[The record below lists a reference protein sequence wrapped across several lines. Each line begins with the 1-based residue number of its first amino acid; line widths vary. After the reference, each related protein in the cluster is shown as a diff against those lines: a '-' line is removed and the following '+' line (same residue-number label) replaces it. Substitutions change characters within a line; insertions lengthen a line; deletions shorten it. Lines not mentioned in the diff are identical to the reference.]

1 MDTAKDKNQQ
11 SITYGRAL
19 VRAMEALEA
28 IATTDQVGQTLA
40 NQLIATYEQQL
51 QGITETSP
59 NLVAEALLKEKVL
72 IKSRH
77 RCCVCHQFAGQDINV
92 FHVDPDIKD
101 VPDSLENAIV
111 LCLRCNAEA
120 VYASSQN
127 IPGNKYSPQELRRH
141 RDLWWQWCEG
151 NPDATIPTTVPGV
164 HREHLYVPFP
174 SPELDIIPEPGPL
187 PPGSR
192 LPFRRD
198 ALFTGR
204 SESLS
209 ILARALLPQSP
220 NPQSP
225 VLITQAVQGAGGVGK
240 TQLAVEF
247 AYRYGRFF
255 RGIHWLNCAPPQ
267 TPNAEIAACG
277 EEMDLPYWPKEQSD
291 QVARTL
297 EEWREGEVRLV
308 ILDNVENM
316 SAVRTWMERLRGSPV
331 RLLLTA
337 RDSDWPVDL
346 GLTLLPLDVFT
357 PKESLAF
364 LRQHIPS
371 QLTADADLERLAGRL
386 DHLPLALDLAGRY
399 LAKNPQ
405 FALETYL
412 HQVDAA
418 RRAPQLASWRERLG
432 TPIGHDLNLAS
443 VFAISWQGISDE
455 AARDLFLI
463 AGRCAPNQSIPP
475 QILEQATGLGPDE
488 CSEHLGVLADLGL
501 IHVEDEGPIIHP
513 LLSQYAR
520 ALPKTES
527 PLPALARLAQT
538 ANKLMD
544 RSGNVSHF
552 VPLLPHV
559 YAVTEGGER
568 EEDLEAIGTLWNS
581 LGYYMDRVRNHAA
594 AQAAF
599 GRALSIWQLAYGPMN
614 PQVAT
619 AHSNLGGALQA
630 LGDLSGALAAFERAL
645 AIDEKIYGP
654 DHPDV
659 AKDMNNLGNA
669 LLTIG
674 DPRGA
679 WSAYV
684 CALAILEHVLG
695 PDHPDVA
702 AQHNRL
708 GIVLQKLNDLVGAQ
722 AAFEQALHIFEGVL
736 PSGHPYVRG
745 VQENLEVLARIRDR
759 AAWAQ
764 QSMRPIPVGGPSQ
777 YFLCPECGAVREE
790 VRANDGTIARVKY
803 YGLNS
808 DALSKLVIEKAR
820 AILEQIKPDQLK
832 LLDTDRQK

>member
-1 MDTAKDKNQQ
+1 MDTIDETQQ
-11 SITYGRAL
+11 SIARGRAL
-19 VRAMEALEA
+19 IRAMEALGD

-51 QGITETSP
+51 QAITKASP
-59 NLVAEALLKEKVL
+59 DLVAEALLKEKVL

-92 FHVDPDIKD
+92 FHINPDVKD
-101 VPDSLENAIV
+101 VPDTLENAIV

-141 RDLWWQWCEG
+141 RDLWWQWCER
-151 NPDATIPTTVPGV
+151 NPDTAIPTTLPGA

-174 SPELDIIPEPGPL
+174 SPKLDVIPEPGPL

-192 LPFRRD
+192 LPFRRN
-198 ALFTGR
+198 AFFTGR
-204 SESLS
+204 SEPLS
-209 ILARALLPQSP
+209 ILARALLPHSP
-220 NPQSP
+220 NSKSP
-225 VLITQAVQGAGGVGK
+225 LLITQATQGAGGVGK
-240 TQLAVEF
+240 TQLAIEF

-277 EEMDLPYWPKEQSD
+277 EEMDLPYWPETQSD
-291 QVARTL
+291 QVTRTL
-297 EEWREGEVRLV
+297 SEWREGEARLV

-316 SAVRTWMERLRGSPV
+316 SAVRAWLERLKASPV

-337 RDSDWPVDL
+337 RDSDWPTGL
-346 GLTLLPLDVFT
+346 GLTLLPLDAFT
-357 PKESLAF
+357 PKEGLAF
-364 LRQHIPS
+364 LRRHMPS
-371 QLTADADLERLAGRL
+371 QLTNDAELAKLAERLGY
-386 DHLPLALDLAGRY
+386 LPLVMDIATRY
-399 LAKNPQ
+399 LAKHSQ
-405 FALETYL
+405 ISVDTYL
-412 HQVDAA
+412 HQLEVA
-418 RRAPQLASWRERLG
+418 RRAPQLASWRKRLG
-432 TPIGHDLNLAS
+432 TPIGHDLDLAS
-443 VFAISWQGISDE
+443 TFAVSWQGIKDDT
-455 AARDLFLI
+455 ARDLFLI
-463 AGRCAPNQSIPP
+463 AGRCAPNQPIPP
-475 QILEQATGLGPDE
+475 EILAEATGLE
-488 CSEHLGVLADLGL
+488 TRVCNEHLAILADLGL
-501 IHVEDEGPIIHP
+501 LYVEDAGPIVHP
-513 LLSQYAR
+513 LLTRHAR
-520 ALPKTES
+520 ALPRTTS
-527 PLPALARLAQT
+527 PLSALARLAQA
-538 ANKLMD
+538 ANKQMD

-559 YAVTEGGER
+559 YAVTEEGE
-568 EEDLEAIGTLWNS
+568 EEDREAIGTLWNS
-581 LGYYMDRVRNHAA
+581 LGYYLDRVENHAA

-599 GRALSIWQLAYGPMN
+599 GRALAIWQETYGSLS

-645 AIDEKIYGP
+645 AIDEKVYGP

-659 AKDMNNLGNA
+659 ARDMNNLGNV

-695 PDHPDVA
+695 TDHPEVA
-702 AQHNRL
+702 TQHNRV
-708 GIVLQKLNDLVGAQ
+708 GVVLQKLNDLEGAQ
-722 AAFEQALHIFEGVL
+722 AAFERALHIFQEL
-736 PSGHPYVRG
+736 FPSGHPYVRG
-745 VQENLEVLARIRDR
+745 VQENLEVLARIKDR
-759 AAWAQ
+759 TTLAKL
-764 QSMRPIPVGGPSQ
+764 SMRPIPVGGPSR

-790 VRANDGTIARVKY
+790 MVSEDGKIARVKY

-808 DALSKLVIEKAR
+808 SSLSKIVIEKAH
-820 AILEQIKPDQLK
+820 AILEQLKPDQLK
-832 LLDTDRQK
+832 LLGTDR